1 MCTTGEKAR
10 ELILFIFLSWN
21 LKEQYLLFGR
31 PVGLQRELGFGS
43 LGFKL
48 GGGCRS
54 EKYFPP
60 PALDHITFFPP
71 PFFLAP
77 YLILFWPFSGKR
89 MEVRRYHSF
98 PFSCLFPI
106 FGRRRKIPPK
116 NIGFTCCCAYDFMG
130 SLRTFLN

>member
-31 PVGLQRELGFGS
+31 PVGLQREFGFGS
-43 LGFKL
+43 LVDQKNIFLLRLWIISGSF
-48 GGGCRS
+48 
-54 EKYFPP
+54 
-60 PALDHITFFPP
+60 P
-71 PFFLAP
+71 PFFPRPISNSLLAV
-77 YLILFWPFSGKR
+77 FGGNGKR
-89 MEVRRYHSF
+89 RREVRRYRSF

-116 NIGFTCCCAYDFMG
+116 NIGFICCCAYDFMG